1 MAKLDLISGCKLKV
15 GKPFSDK
22 FVFHKQAP
30 FWLMLIMKPRRTNN
44 LWACFQYAQEILF
57 HVITGRYLSPLKF
70 KEGPLDLWP
79 WDSCIV
85 WTSVKSMRRRAPIV
99 TYLERITQSHR
110 QQKNHVHAC
119 KFASVMFDCAILW
132 TLAYQAALAMGLSR
146 QEYWR
151 GLLFPSPGD
160 LPGPGIK
167 PAWQMDT

>member
-1 MAKLDLISGCKLKV
+1 
-15 GKPFSDK
+15 
-22 FVFHKQAP
+22 
-30 FWLMLIMKPRRTNN
+30 
-44 LWACFQYAQEILF
+44 
-57 HVITGRYLSPLKF
+57 
-70 KEGPLDLWP
+70 
-79 WDSCIV
+79 
-85 WTSVKSMRRRAPIV
+85 MRRRAPIV

-160 LPGPGIK
+160 LPEPMIE
-167 PAWQMDT
+167 PTSLAWQMDCLPISHMGCPPIKNYFKCKGIKFSNQRHRVTEGIGKKKKKTQLYATTGHMLIGSK